1 MRISPEVEI
10 ALSVATNEAARR
22 RHEYVTIEHLLY
34 ALLFD
39 DGTADIVRHA
49 GGDVKALKKKLETF
63 LDEMEA
69 LEEGAEV
76 MPTASLGVNRAI
88 RRAAMHVQSSGK
100 EEVKGANVLVAI
112 FAERDSFAV
121 AVMEKHGV
129 SRLDVVS

>member
-1 MRISPEVEI
+1 RRLHQGRGGDEVPEGDGVRPRSRHAASRHCRARVGITHMRISPEVEI

-63 LDEMEA
+63 LDEM
-69 LEEGAEV
+69 
-76 MPTASLGVNRAI
+76 
-88 RRAAMHVQSSGK
+88 
-100 EEVKGANVLVAI
+100 
-112 FAERDSFAV
+112 
-121 AVMEKHGV
+121 
-129 SRLDVVS
+129 